1 MTDMPTITYD
11 PILATA
17 APRATPRAGT
27 ALVLETA
34 LGERLVVL
42 HGERVPDRH
51 TAGYRRSHLVDL
63 TPHGLELE
71 AELPSQDRSFSFA
84 ATVSFTC
91 QVTNPAMIATGG
103 IRDLTA
109 AIRPRLVKI
118 LRAVA
123 QRYDVLDVAIAEAA
137 LNSALDR
144 YYGNSAV
151 RLGQFLVEL
160 ETGDLSALHELR
172 RLTGRP
178 MPLSRP
184 AHCRPLFR
192 QR

>member
-1 MTDMPTITYD
+1 MPTITYD
-11 PILATA
+11 PILETA
-17 APRATPRAGT
+17 APLATPRAGT
-27 ALVLETA
+27 ALVLETT
-34 LGERLVVL
+34 LGQPLVVL
-42 HGERVPDRH
+42 HGEPFPDWH
-51 TAGYRRSHLVDL
+51 SGSYRRAHLVDL
-63 TPHGLELE
+63 TLHRLAME
-71 AELPSQDRSFSFA
+71 AELPSRDRTFVFD

-91 QVTNPAMIATGG
+91 QVTNPAMVAAGG

-123 QRYDVLDVAIAEAA
+123 HRYDVLDVAIAEAA

-172 RLTGRP
+172 RLTRWLAP
-178 MPLSRP
+178 VSRQ
-184 AHCRPLFR
+184 ADSRALFR